1 MRGTLCHL
9 AIVLH
14 SWGSRWSGI
23 FPCRW
28 LFSENGLQWRCDDT
42 HGLIQLGRWS
52 HSGKEGVRGTRGPR
66 KVWLCIPTSD
76 RNRPGG
82 SSPAGQRCT
91 SESTDLH
98 GDSLAGQQ
106 PGSQVGLRL
115 VGTAGFSPGPR
126 CSLSTGVEHVLGG
139 AGQMRSGE
147 PGRERVA
154 SVSCLGRNPL
164 CHAHSV

>member
-1 MRGTLCHL
+1 MEYSLVGGGFQRMGFSGGVM
-9 AIVLH
+9 IPMGSH
-14 SWGSRWSGI
+14 SWAAGA
-23 FPCRW
+23 
-28 LFSENGLQWRCDDT
+28 
-42 HGLIQLGRWS
+42 IQGRRARR
-52 HSGKEGVRGTRGPR
+52 GRGVSR

-76 RNRPGG
+76 RNRPGR

-91 SESTDLH
+91 SESMDLH

-106 PGSQVGLRL
+106 PRSQVGLRL

-126 CSLSTGVEHVLGG
+126 CSLSTGVEHVLGS

-164 CHAHSV
+164 CHTHSV